1 MLFLKRLVRE
11 VARRAA
17 QDPRVR
23 DTAKNIFENE
33 IKPRAKTAWEKA
45 KPEVEAAWEKAKPEV
60 EAAWEKAKPE
70 VEAAKRRALAKA
82 ADLADRVKRGIDES
96 GSTKPGA
103 PKADREQK

>member
-1 MLFLKRLVRE
+1 MPFLKSLVRE

-23 DTAKNIFENE
+23 DTAKRVFEEE

-60 EAAWEKAKPE
+60 EAAKK
-70 VEAAKRRALAKA
+70 RALAKA
-82 ADLADRVKRGIDES
+82 ADLADRVKRGVEES
-96 GSTKPGA
+96 GAAKSSRNDPGRDE
-103 PKADREQK
+103 K

>member
-60 EAAWEKAKPE
+60 EAA
-70 VEAAKRRALAKA
+70 KRRALAKA

-103 PKADREQK
+103 PKADRDQK